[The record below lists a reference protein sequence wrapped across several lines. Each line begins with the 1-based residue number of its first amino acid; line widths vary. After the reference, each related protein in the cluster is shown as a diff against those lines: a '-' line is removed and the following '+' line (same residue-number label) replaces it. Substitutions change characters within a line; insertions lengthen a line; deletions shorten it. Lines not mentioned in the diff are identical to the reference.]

1 MFFKA
6 AVFKKLIKEA
16 YAGIGLTIGR
26 AEEYIFL
33 SGGYWLIWMKKDKI
47 PNKLKASIIELTG
60 ELPINNQVFKARKG
74 EKNDYSTDWKETY
87 NINFYK
93 RSMDQEYVVTKV
105 ILEQNL
111 TPCRLLQNEETQE
124 IILLNQVL
132 IDLVD
137 KEAIESRE
145 ECQPFGPI
153 GLKDKKDAVLW
164 YNDTGALVAWRRTP
178 EAETRQQ
185 MLIEALEKIEV
196 ESWVG

>member
-74 EKNDYSTDWKETY
+74 KKTITARTGRKPTTLIF
-87 NINFYK
+87 INA
-93 RSMDQEYVVTKV
+93 
-105 ILEQNL
+105 
-111 TPCRLLQNEETQE
+111 P
-124 IILLNQVL
+124 
-132 IDLVD
+132 
-137 KEAIESRE
+137 
-145 ECQPFGPI
+145 
-153 GLKDKKDAVLW
+153 
-164 YNDTGALVAWRRTP
+164 
-178 EAETRQQ
+178 
-185 MLIEALEKIEV
+185 
-196 ESWVG
+196 

>member
-1 MFFKA
+1 
-6 AVFKKLIKEA
+6 
-16 YAGIGLTIGR
+16 
-26 AEEYIFL
+26 
-33 SGGYWLIWMKKDKI
+33 MKKDKI

-74 EKNDYSTDWKETY
+74 EKNDYSTDWKEAY

-93 RSMDQEYVVTKV
+93 RSLDQEYAVTKV
-105 ILEQNL
+105 ILEQNF

-124 IILLNQVL
+124 IILLNQVF

-137 KEAIESRE
+137 KEAIDSGE

-153 GLKDKKDAVLW
+153 GLKDKKDVVLW
-164 YNDTGALVAWRRTP
+164 YNDTGALVAWRRKP